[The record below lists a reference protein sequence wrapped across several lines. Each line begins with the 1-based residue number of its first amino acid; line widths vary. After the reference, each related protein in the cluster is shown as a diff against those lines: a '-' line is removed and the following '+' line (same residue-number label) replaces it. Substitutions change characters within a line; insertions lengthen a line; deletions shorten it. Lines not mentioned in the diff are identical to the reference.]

1 MADYYVRM
9 VELPIN
15 VKGVT
20 VKNSDGSFDIYIN
33 SLLCPDKV
41 QEALIHELK
50 HVKKDHLYDDIKSIE
65 VVEYE
70 ASI

>member
-15 VKGVT
+15 VEGVT

-33 SLLCPDKV
+33 SLLCPEKV
-41 QEALIHELK
+41 QEAFIHELN